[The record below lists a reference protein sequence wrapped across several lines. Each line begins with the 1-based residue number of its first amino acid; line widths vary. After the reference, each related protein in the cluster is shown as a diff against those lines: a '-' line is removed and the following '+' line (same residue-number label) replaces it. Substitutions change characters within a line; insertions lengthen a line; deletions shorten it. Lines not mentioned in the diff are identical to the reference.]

1 LGISLQVA
9 QEHINNWEK
18 ELKKS
23 AVRAY
28 RSKWPKYLFRHE
40 KLENAVKI
48 LLDGQLLS
56 RNDAGNQIHDDIAPP
71 TLISRSTYS
80 HQFSRLYF
88 RPKNP
93 TQYHVE
99 GIRQKTDT
107 FLTNEPTV
115 HAPVL
120 IMLVFRASSVLAL
133 EDTFFSN
140 GNMQAT
146 NQVQYGDTEEFFQKI
161 PFYEVFHDGALDPS
175 ERKRMTFSKCAEVL
189 AKSPLNLASHLAFV
203 LCRSEAER
211 KTLLHCVPKLDERI
225 KQKIRTTSELG
236 VFFNDFTYVK
246 EVDVS
251 SEGLSFL
258 LNPRKDNKDVVFSI
272 EILNIESKSIIF
284 VAKDE
289 TISPSSKKWIEL
301 KLVEGTYQIT
311 IDLDGHL
318 AYRANSTVTELPF

>member
-1 LGISLQVA
+1 MGISLQAA

-23 AVRAY
+23 AGHAY

-48 LLDGQLLS
+48 LLDGLLLS
-56 RNDAGNQIHDDIAPP
+56 RNDAENKIHDDIAPS
-71 TLISRSTYS
+71 TVISRSTYS

-93 TQYHVE
+93 TQFHVE
-99 GIRQKTDT
+99 GIRQKTDP
-107 FLTNEPTV
+107 FLTNDPTV

-133 EDTFFSN
+133 EDTSFSN
-140 GNMQAT
+140 GNMQAA
-146 NQVQYGDTEEFFQKI
+146 QVQYGDTEEFFQKI
-161 PFYEVFHDGALDPS
+161 PFNEVFHNGALDSS
-175 ERKRMTFSKCAEVL
+175 EIKKITFSKCAEVL

-211 KTLLHCVPKLDERI
+211 KTLLHYLPELDERI
-225 KQKIRTTSELG
+225 KQKIRTTSEVG

-272 EILNIESKSIIF
+272 EILNTDTNSVIF
-284 VAKDE
+284 TAKDK
-289 TISPSSKKWIEL
+289 TISTSKKLRITHPLAEGSYKVTIE
-301 KLVEGTYQIT
+301 
-311 IDLDGHL
+311 LDGHL
-318 AYRANSTVTELPF
+318 AYRANSTVTDLPF